1 MGGCLVGKM
10 RLLSLNLLL
19 LPAYGAVGW
28 LGRTVP
34 LPIDM
39 ALPMIW
45 LPAVFALLIL
55 CFGGLHLLPGILAGT
70 GLTLYLLQAGPG
82 LVLAALMG
90 VGVAAL
96 LARMM
101 TNLRRVMQG
110 ERDARRQAEEALA
123 RLRGTQEE
131 LIQAEKMASLGRLVA
146 GIAHE
151 VATPVGT
158 ALSASTRLMQ
168 ETRGIQEGLAKATLR
183 REQMQDYIEAT
194 ALAARILQSN
204 MERAARLIESFK
216 HVAVD
221 RTRQD
226 RRRFDLVGYI
236 DEVLISLR
244 PQTRK
249 SPHKIG
255 LTGASR
261 LQVDLYPDAVA
272 QVVTNLLVNAITHA
286 FPDGRSGEIVISL
299 GQDSEGW
306 VELRVADNGV
316 GITPE
321 AMPHIFEPFFTT
333 KRVQGGSGLGLYLAY
348 CQVTQRLGGSLT
360 VSRSAEGGALFL
372 ARFPS
377 QSPEYQPPPLPAGE
391 RVAVPIN
398 LAEKRLSA

>member
-1 MGGCLVGKM
+1 MLGKL

-19 LPAYGAVGW
+19 LLVYGVVGW
-28 LGRTVP
+28 LGRAAP
-34 LPIDM
+34 LPTDM
-39 ALPMIW
+39 AIPLIW
-45 LPAVFALLIL
+45 LPAGFAMAVLWR
-55 CFGGLHLLPGILAGT
+55 GGLRLLPGLLLGT
-70 GLTLYLLQAGPG
+70 GLALYLMHASYALS
-82 LVLAALMG
+82 LAALLG

-101 TNLRRVMQG
+101 ENLRRVMQG
-110 ERDARRQAEEALA
+110 EREARHQAELALA
-123 RLRGTQEE
+123 RLRGTQDE

-158 ALSASTRLMQ
+158 ALAASTRLAQ
-168 ETRGIQEGLAKATLR
+168 ETRGIQEGLATNSLR
-183 REQMQDYIEAT
+183 RDQMQDYIEAT

-236 DEVLISLR
+236 EEVLISLR

-249 SPHKIG
+249 APHQISLSG
-255 LTGASR
+255 LSR
-261 LQVDLYPDAVA
+261 LPVDLYPDAVA
-272 QVVTNLLVNAITHA
+272 QLVTNLVVNAITHG
-286 FPDGRSGEIVISL
+286 FPDGRSGRIDIVTGL
-299 GQDSEGW
+299 DGDGW
-306 VELRVADNGV
+306 VELRVTDNGI
-316 GITPE
+316 GIPVD
-321 AMPHIFEPFFTT
+321 ALPHIFEPFFTT
-333 KRVQGGSGLGLYLAY
+333 KRSHGGSGLGLYLSY
-348 CQVTQRLGGSLT
+348 CQVTQRLGGSLS
-360 VSRSAEGGALFL
+360 VSRPVEGGTQFL

-377 QSPEYQPPPLPAGE
+377 RSPEYHPVELPPS
-391 RVAVPIN
+391 AVEPSSPIS

>member
-1 MGGCLVGKM
+1 MGKL
-10 RLLSLNLLL
+10 RLLLLNLLL

-28 LGRTVP
+28 LGGTVS
-34 LPIDM
+34 LPADL
-39 ALPMIW
+39 ALPAIW
-45 LPAVFALLIL
+45 LPAGFALLIL
-55 CFGGLHLLPGILAGT
+55 WFGGRQLLPGVLAGT
-70 GLTLYLLQAGPG
+70 GLTLYLMQAGPG
-82 LVLAALMG
+82 LILAALTG

-96 LARMM
+96 LARTM

-110 ERDARRQAEEALA
+110 EREARRQAEEALA
-123 RLRGTQEE
+123 RLRGTQDE

-158 ALSASTRLMQ
+158 ALAASTRLVQ
-168 ETRGIQEGLAKATLR
+168 ETRGIQDGLAKATLR

-236 DEVLISLR
+236 EEVLISLR

-249 SPHKIG
+249 TPHKIS

-261 LQVDLYPDAVA
+261 LPVDLYPDAVA
-272 QVVTNLLVNAITHA
+272 QLVTNLLVNAITHA
-286 FPDGRSGEIVISL
+286 FPGGQAGEIVISL
-299 GQDSEGW
+299 GQDAEGW
-306 VELRVADNGV
+306 VELRVSDNGV
-316 GITPE
+316 GIAPD

-333 KRVQGGSGLGLYLAY
+333 RRTQGGSGLGLYLAY

-360 VSRSAEGGALFL
+360 VSPMPTGGALFL

-377 QSPEYQPPPLPAGE
+377 RSPEYQTPPVPAAE
-391 RVAVPIN
+391 SAPAPIN